1 MCYTDHSNAPR
12 AARIQNGGIST
23 KRALILLL
31 IVSLSIIAFGT
42 AAFGEA
48 DLASMSAEALLQ
60 AGKDA
65 EAAEDYGKAM
75 EYYQLAADQGDAEAV
90 WSIGALYY
98 SGYGVE

>member
-1 MCYTDHSNAPR
+1 M
-12 AARIQNGGIST
+12 

-75 EYYQLAADQGDAEAV
+75 EYYQQAADQGDAEAV